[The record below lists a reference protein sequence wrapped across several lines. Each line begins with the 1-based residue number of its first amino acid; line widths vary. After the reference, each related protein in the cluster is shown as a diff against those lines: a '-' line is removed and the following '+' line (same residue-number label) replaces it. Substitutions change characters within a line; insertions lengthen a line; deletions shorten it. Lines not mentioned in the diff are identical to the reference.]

1 MASMKVINDF
11 LATKQF
17 ALAGTSRNPK
27 AFSRSVMKDLS
38 AIGFDI
44 IPINPNVEEIDGK
57 KCYKSV
63 TDLPPEI
70 DRLLIMTNK
79 SETDKILE
87 EAIKRGFESIWV
99 QQTADS
105 NKTLEIAKTNN
116 FDNIVTKQCIF
127 MFANPTSIHKFHRFF
142 KKLFGMMPK

>member
-1 MASMKVINDF
+1 MKVINDF

-38 AIGFDI
+38 AIGYEI
-44 IPINPNVEEIDGK
+44 IPINPHTEEIDGRN
-57 KCYKSV
+57 CYKSV
-63 TDLPPEI
+63 ADLPQEI
-70 DRLLIMTNK
+70 NRLLIMTNK
-79 SETDKILE
+79 SETDRILE
-87 EAIKRGFESIWV
+87 EAIQKGIKYIWV
-99 QQTADS
+99 QQTSDT